1 MKRITTWTLAALLVL
16 VSHGESL
23 AQQKVKVVGSVPDFA
38 YVAGEIGGDLIEA
51 SFIARGYQDPH
62 FVAPKPSYA
71 LLLSNAD
78 LFITTG
84 IDLELWAPPLIDKAR
99 NPKILE
105 GAVGYVSASHDMDLI
120 DVHSRGSIDRS
131 AGEIHVYGNPHFQTC
146 PIRMKKAAENI
157 KIGLIKVDPQ
167 NSDHYERGYA
177 DFIARIDNAMYG
189 PELVEL
195 LGSELLDDMLV
206 GGNLIEFLESEEI
219 DGTKLID
226 LLGGWLKAALPFRGM
241 RIIGYHKNWDYFAAD
256 FGMQIINY
264 VEPKPGIPPTAQ
276 HVKKIIDEIEQYD
289 IQLMLVANYFEKN
302 TPRRIEERTGV
313 KALFLPISVTG
324 EPGINTSFELYSFWI
339 EKINEAISEIER

>member
-1 MKRITTWTLAALLVL
+1 MKRFTICALAELLVL
-16 VSHGESL
+16 TLNGESL
-23 AQQKVKVVGSVPDFA
+23 AQQRIKVVGSVPDFA
-38 YVAGEIGGDLIEA
+38 YVAEQVGGDLVEA
-51 SFIARGYQDPH
+51 TYIARGNQDPH

-71 LLLSNAD
+71 LQLSSAD

-99 NPKILE
+99 NPNILE

-120 DVHSRGSIDRS
+120 DVHARGSVDRS

-157 KIGLIKVDPQ
+157 KIGLQKVDPE
-167 NSDHYERGYA
+167 NSEHYERGCA
-177 DFIARIDNAMYG
+177 NFIARIDEAMYG
-189 PELVEL
+189 PELVAL
-195 LGSELLDDMLV
+195 LGGELLDEMLK

-219 DGTKLID
+219 DGTRLID
-226 LLGGWLKAALPFRGM
+226 MLGGWLKAALPFRGI

-256 FGMQIINY
+256 FGMQIIDY

-289 IQLMLVANYFEKN
+289 VRLMLVANYFEKN

-324 EPGINTSFELYSFWI
+324 EPGINTSFELYSYWI
-339 EKINEAISEIER
+339 EKINEAISEIGR